1 MTSSS
6 APADAPA
13 RASRLWSVVRLA
25 ATYAFAFRCVR
36 ALGASSGGSGS
47 VARAA
52 DAPRERRF
60 AAACVPA
67 WPRDARV
74 DVRVWLAL
82 ESEDDAVGRC
92 DGAPVFERLGARAWE
107 ARAEARTVS
116 ISAADARAAARGAA
130 TLRLRAVVSR
140 SGSTRDSEGGGCD
153 ARDAVTATMDLV
165 ATREARETRRR
176 RLLDG
181 GRVEGEAE
189 EGGGGTRMRY
199 YFKPNATLTFVDDY
213 HAYQPETIPDI
224 LATRMRFTDERRS
237 GYYPVVYFNEF
248 WLLKSYLQLMN
259 ETSDEPLELKF
270 DVDVQSM
277 MKWQFQTSM
286 EQTWETQRSFGVSSE
301 NDADDMK
308 RVFLE
313 GNPVLLAITTAVSLL
328 HSVFDFLAFRND
340 VVFWKNRKSMEGL
353 SSRSVVVNAVCQLV
367 VFLYLCDNETSW
379 MILIS
384 SGVGTAIEFWKVTR
398 AMDVSL
404 SRRGISFKE
413 KESSVKSET
422 ARHDADAV
430 RYLSYVLY
438 PCIFA
443 YAVHSLR
450 SHEYKSWWSFV
461 LNTAVSCVYMFGFIT
476 MCPQLYINYKLKSVA
491 AMPWKQMTYKFL
503 NTIIDDLFAFVVK
516 MPTLHR
522 LSVFRDDVVFLA
534 FLYQRRL
541 YRVDPKRVNEFGFSG
556 ESPETDTDQ
565 PIENEDAALAQNPI
579 ESKKDR

>member
-1 MTSSS
+1 MTASHPN

-13 RASRLWSVVRLA
+13 RVSRAWAVARVA
-25 ATYAFAFRCVR
+25 AMYALAFRGVR
-36 ALGASSGGSGS
+36 ALSARSERSDSSIETRT
-47 VARAA
+47 V
-52 DAPRERRF
+52 RF
-60 AAACVPA
+60 ASACVPA

-74 DVRVWLAL
+74 DVRVWTSV
-82 ESEDDAVGRC
+82 ERDGDGFHGY
-92 DGAPVFERLGARAWE
+92 DGAPVLERLGARVEE
-107 ARAEARTVS
+107 ARMEARTVS
-116 ISAADARAAARGAA
+116 ISAEDARTAARGDG

-140 SGSTRDSEGGGCD
+140 FGRAYDPADVRYD
-153 ARDAVTATMDLV
+153 ARDVVTATMDLV
-165 ATREARETRRR
+165 TMRETRETRRR

-181 GRVEGEAE
+181 GGRGEAE
-189 EGGGGTRMRY
+189 AEDETETTRLRAF
-199 YFKPNATLTFVDDY
+199 FKPNATLTFVNDY
-213 HAYQPETIPDI
+213 NAYRPETIPDI
-224 LATRMRFTDERRS
+224 LANRMRFTDERRS

-248 WLLKSYLQLMN
+248 WLLKSYLRRLN
-259 ETSDEPLELKF
+259 ETIDEPLELKL

-286 EQTWETQRSFGVSSE
+286 EQTWETQRSFGVSGE
-301 NDADDMK
+301 NDADDVK

-313 GNPVLLAITTAVSLL
+313 GNPVLLAITTVVSML

-340 VVFWKNRKSMEGL
+340 VAFWKNRKSMEGL

-398 AMDVSL
+398 AMDVSF

-422 ARHDADAV
+422 AKHDADAV

-438 PCIFA
+438 PCIFT

-450 SHEYKSWWSFV
+450 SHEHKSWWSFV

-541 YRVDPKRVNEFGFSG
+541 YRVDPTRVNEFGFAG
-556 ESPETDTDQ
+556 ESPETNDDEPDEST
-565 PIENEDAALAQNPI
+565 EDDLTTPA